1 MFTLTNC
8 WPLVKY
14 KEIPVEFNNDSWKDI
29 MNLVSQVFN
38 LYDYTHIEHFYISN
52 KKKRTIFSILE
63 SGNAH
68 NQSSLFTFRNNFST
82 WPAFPFS
89 RYFLFKRKKAI
100 FLGFEQPPQQPMLSS
115 RGRLTAMRTDSLWC
129 TQNLDYY
136 LVIDNVILNW

>member
-52 KKKRTIFSILE
+52 
-63 SGNAH
+63 
-68 NQSSLFTFRNNFST
+68 
-82 WPAFPFS
+82 
-89 RYFLFKRKKAI
+89 
-100 FLGFEQPPQQPMLSS
+100 
-115 RGRLTAMRTDSLWC
+115 
-129 TQNLDYY
+129 
-136 LVIDNVILNW
+136 